1 MKFKIIFL
9 YYFFAV
15 ISSLINLLVQIY
27 STDIYSGPYF
37 IELSIFLGTIF
48 GLLIK
53 YLLDKLFI
61 FKYESINK
69 FHDLKLF
76 YLYSLMGVFTTLIF
90 WLNEYLFYWIFNTDS
105 MRYFGGI
112 IGLFFGYAIKF
123 NLDKKF
129 VFRDV

>member
-1 MKFKIIFL
+1 MKFKIIFF

-27 STDIYSGPYF
+27 STDIYNGPYF
-37 IELSIFLGTIF
+37 IELSIFLGSIF

-61 FKYESINK
+61 FKYETINK

-90 WLNEYLFYWIFNTDS
+90 WLIEYLFYWIFNTDL
-105 MRYFGGI
+105 MRYFGGF
-112 IGLFFGYAIKF
+112 IGLLFGYAIKF
-123 NLDKKF
+123 KLDKKF
-129 VFRDV
+129 VFRGV